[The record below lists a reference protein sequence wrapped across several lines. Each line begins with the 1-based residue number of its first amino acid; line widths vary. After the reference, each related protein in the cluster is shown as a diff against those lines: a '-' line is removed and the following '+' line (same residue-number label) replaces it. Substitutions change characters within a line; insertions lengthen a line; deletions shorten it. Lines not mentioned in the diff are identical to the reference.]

1 MNIETYYLSS
11 VGVAATL
18 FSLLII
24 VWAVISIW
32 LVVRLR
38 RALDK
43 LDKLTDSTS
52 DMAQSVNE
60 LVRTSTQR
68 LISIEKAFLTVQGMK
83 HLAYIIADMF
93 HNRKAGKKEGAPET
107 E

>member
-11 VGVAATL
+11 VSVAATL
-18 FSLLII
+18 FSLLLIA
-24 VWAVISIW
+24 WAVLSIW

-38 RALDK
+38 KVLDK
-43 LDKLTDSTS
+43 LDKLTDTTS
-52 DMAQSVNE
+52 DMAQNVNE

-93 HNRKAGKKEGAPET
+93 HNRKADKKGDTHEAE
-107 E
+107 